1 MSSRFTIPGDDGVGY
16 SLMPM
21 KAPNRVCVGVRYST
35 ASGPN
40 SSREVASTSDTG
52 APGSGHD
59 CRSPLTSSPRN
70 ASSAERGRPSGDS
83 RPSTSGSYAARPA
96 STCARSFAHAS
107 SDSRI
112 SASALVLSARWNS
125 RSAAAPTAVGCGR

>member
-1 MSSRFTIPGDDGVGY
+1 M
-16 SLMPM
+16 
-21 KAPNRVCVGVRYST
+21 GVRYST

-59 CRSPLTSSPRN
+59 RRSPLTSSPRN
-70 ASSAERGRPSGDS
+70 PSSAERGRPPPPPD
-83 RPSTSGSYAARPA
+83 PSTSGSYAASPA

-107 SDSRI
+107 TDSRI
-112 SASALVLSARWNS
+112 SVSALALSARWNS